1 MLKIAICDD
10 EKSQINLLKNILSI
24 HLDLKGLD
32 YKIYEFDCGE
42 NLISSITKENYDIIF
57 SDIEMKDLNGID
69 TAKNIRLHNKK
80 SIIIFVTSY
89 PDFVF
94 QGYEVKAFNYML
106 KPYKPDKI
114 GQVLN
119 SALEELNE
127 IQDKFYI
134 VESKSKTE
142 KINLSNTYYFTS
154 DRRKVNAVTF
164 TETIGFYDKLD
175 NIEKKLP
182 SFFVRIHQRYLINI
196 NHVSSVESSSLVINK
211 EILPIS
217 RGRYNSFMIEFAKTM
232 LR

>member
-32 YKIYEFDCGE
+32 YRIYEFDCGE
-42 NLISSITKENYDIIF
+42 SLIDSITKESYDIIF
-57 SDIEMKDLNGID
+57 SEID

-80 SIIIFVTSY
+80 SVIIFVTSY

-94 QGYEVKAFNYML
+94 QGYEVKAFNYIL
-106 KPYKPDKI
+106 KPYTSEKIDK
-114 GQVLN
+114 VLD

-134 VESKSKTE
+134 VESKSKTV

-154 DRRKVNAVTF
+154 DKRKVNAVTF
-164 TETIGFYDKLD
+164 TETIDFYDKLD
-175 NIEKKLP
+175 NLEKNLP
-182 SFFVRIHQRYLINI
+182 SFFVRIHQRYLVNI

-211 EILPIS
+211 EVLPIS

>member
-32 YKIYEFDCGE
+32 YRIYEFDCGE
-42 NLISSITKENYDIIF
+42 SLIDSITKESYDIIF
-57 SDIEMKDLNGID
+57 SDIEMKAINGID

-80 SIIIFVTSY
+80 SVIIFVTSY

-94 QGYEVKAFNYML
+94 QGYEVKAFNYIL
-106 KPYKPDKI
+106 KPYTSEKI
-114 GQVLN
+114 GKVLD

-127 IQDKFYI
+127 IQDKFYV
-134 VESKSKTE
+134 VESKSKTV

-154 DRRKVNAVTF
+154 DKRKVNAVTF
-164 TETIGFYDKLD
+164 TETIDFYDKLD
-175 NIEKKLP
+175 NLEKNLP
-182 SFFVRIHQRYLINI
+182 SFFVRIHQRYLVNI

-211 EILPIS
+211 EVLPIS